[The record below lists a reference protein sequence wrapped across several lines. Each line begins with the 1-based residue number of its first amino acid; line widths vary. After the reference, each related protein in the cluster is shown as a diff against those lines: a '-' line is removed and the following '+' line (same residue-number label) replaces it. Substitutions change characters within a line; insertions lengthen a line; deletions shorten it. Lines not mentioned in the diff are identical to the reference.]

1 MDWVDK
7 QVLVTG
13 AGGFIGSHLCE
24 RLLELGARVTALVRY
39 NSKGSYGSLEDAA
52 GLDDDR
58 LTIVLGDI
66 QDENVFRTHLPDKDL
81 VYHLAALPG
90 IPYSFVYPRDVF
102 SVNAGGSLNL
112 MIAARELGVGTL
124 VLTSSAETYGTAQYS
139 PMDEDHPQYPQSPYA
154 ASKAAMEKLAWSFFF
169 ADGLPVNVVRL
180 FNSFG
185 PRQSTRAVTPTVIT
199 QLLAGDEVKIGSLD
213 PRRDFTLVLDT
224 VEALV
229 KVGELEDH
237 GRVFNIGSGNSI
249 SIKEI
254 IDTACKILGKTDIDI
269 VADESRIRP
278 GQSEVWALKADN
290 TRLREATGWEPRFS
304 YEEGLELTIDWMRE
318 HLADYRVG
326 KYSV

>member
-124 VLTSSAETYGTAQYS
+124 
-139 PMDEDHPQYPQSPYA
+139 
-154 ASKAAMEKLAWSFFF
+154 
-169 ADGLPVNVVRL
+169 ADFLCRDLRHCPV
-180 FNSFG
+180 
-185 PRQSTRAVTPTVIT
+185 
-199 QLLAGDEVKIGSLD
+199 
-213 PRRDFTLVLDT
+213 FT
-224 VEALV
+224 
-229 KVGELEDH
+229 H
-237 GRVFNIGSGNSI
+237 GRGSPPVPAVPLRCEQGGDG
-249 SIKEI
+249 E
-254 IDTACKILGKTDIDI
+254 
-269 VADESRIRP
+269 
-278 GQSEVWALKADN
+278 
-290 TRLREATGWEPRFS
+290 TRL
-304 YEEGLELTIDWMRE
+304 ELLLRRRPARQRRPS
-318 HLADYRVG
+318 LQQLRSP
-326 KYSV
+326 SVDPGGDPHGHHAVAGGR